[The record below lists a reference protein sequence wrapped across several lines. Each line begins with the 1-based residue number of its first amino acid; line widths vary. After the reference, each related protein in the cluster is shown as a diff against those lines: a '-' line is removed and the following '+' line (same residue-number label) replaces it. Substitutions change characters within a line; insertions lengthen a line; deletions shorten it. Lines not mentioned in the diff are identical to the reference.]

1 MFLFIAARADGAEPP
16 IHFWFSTSATAS
28 NGPEAPQVALTAG
41 NRTTLYLWC
50 RPSTRASLRN
60 FSLNVVASSPGIDL
74 FDGTFSVLN
83 DATSSTNRF
92 EFVNDSLSTPPLVSE
107 FTEAQSFA
115 NADSLLN
122 LQGFTVFSPDAAG
135 VGPNCSGG
143 ALHCHTATDGKPN
156 WLLGS
161 IAVKGLT
168 IGTVAQ
174 LFLQVGDVGMN
185 QEIFPVGDYDT
196 SGLVNIDD
204 FDAWKRNFGSTLSRD
219 ADGNGDGIVNAAD
232 YSLWRDRLGATSVIE
247 NSAATLARFGLD
259 PTPTTSQPT
268 YNTLSH
274 RGITLAGDDPDAVI
288 TVAGPAAG
296 AGGVAAPEPA
306 VGTLVGWL
314 LLVAASGRLK
324 RVSRCRP
331 GARHAKCAWAARP

>member
-1 MFLFIAARADGAEPP
+1 MVVAARADGAEPP

-74 FDGTFSVLN
+74 ADGTFSVLN

-107 FTEAQSFA
+107 FTEAQSFT

-122 LQGFTVFSPDAAG
+122 LQGFTVFSTDAVG
-135 VGPNCSGG
+135 VGPNCGAG
-143 ALHCHTATDGKPN
+143 ALHCRIAPDGKPN
-156 WLLGS
+156 FLLGS
-161 IAVKGLT
+161 LAVKGLT
-168 IGTVAQ
+168 MGAVAQ

-185 QEIFPVGDYDT
+185 QEIFPVGDYDA

-204 FDAWKRNFGSTLSRD
+204 FDAWKRNFGSTLVRD
-219 ADGNGDGIVNAAD
+219 ADGNGDGIINAAD
-232 YSLWRDRLGATSVIE
+232 YSLWRDRLGATSTIE
-247 NSAATLARFGLD
+247 NSASTLARFGLD
-259 PTPTTSQPT
+259 ATPASAQPT
-268 YNTLSH
+268 YNTLTH

-288 TVAGPAAG
+288 TVSGPASG
-296 AGGVAAPEPA
+296 AGGVAAPEPT
-306 VGTLVGWL
+306 VRTLVGWL
-314 LLVAASGRLK
+314 LLVAAGGRLK
-324 RVSRCRP
+324 RGSAMQSATRQQNLGSPR
-331 GARHAKCAWAARP
+331 GS